1 LIGPL
6 FGLARPFLHGLDAE
20 TAHKA
25 TIAALRIAPL
35 PPCGPDPASAG
46 VEAFGLRFP
55 NRIGLAAGFDKNAE
69 VPDAML
75 RLGFGFVEVGGV
87 TPRPQAGNP
96 RPRAFRLAADEA
108 VINRYGLNS
117 DGMDVVRERLAA
129 RRGRPGIIGV
139 NVGPNKD
146 AEDRTAEYVA
156 LVRCLA
162 PVVDYVSLNVS
173 SPNTPGLRD
182 MQGRAALD
190 AMLARVTEARDAL
203 AGKRAPLLLKIAPDV
218 GMAELD
224 DIVSVALA
232 RGLDGMIVGN
242 TTVSRPENLR
252 ETALAKEAGGLSG
265 KPLFELST
273 HVLRETARRVEGR
286 FPLIGVGGIDSPAAA
301 RAKLEAGA
309 TLVQLYTG
317 LVFKGPGLVGQIR
330 KELAAGR

>member
-1 LIGPL
+1 MIGAL
-6 FGLARPFLHGLDAE
+6 FNAARPFLQGLDAE
-20 TAHKA
+20 SAHKA
-25 TIAALRIAPL
+25 TLAALKLAPL
-35 PPCGPDPASAG
+35 PQPVPDPASAG
-46 VEAFGLRFP
+46 VKAFGLTFP
-55 NRIGLAAGFDKNAE
+55 NRLGLAAGFDKNAE
-69 VPDAML
+69 VPDALL

-87 TPRPQAGNP
+87 TPRPQPGNP

-117 DGMDVVRERLAA
+117 DGMERVGERLAA
-129 RRGRPGIIGV
+129 RRERPGVIGV

-156 LVRCLA
+156 LVRRLA

-203 AGKRAPLLLKIAPDV
+203 PGKRKPLLLKIAPDV

-224 DIVSVALA
+224 DIVSVAID

-242 TTVSRPENLR
+242 TTVSRPEDLK
-252 ETALAKEAGGLSG
+252 ETTLAKEAGGLSG
-265 KPLFELST
+265 RPLFALST
-273 HVLRETARRVEGR
+273 RVLGETARRVEGR
-286 FPLIGVGGIDSPAAA
+286 FPLIGVGGVDSPAAA

-317 LVFKGPGLVGQIR
+317 LVFNGPALVGEIKR
-330 KELAAGR
+330 ELAR